1 MWGIDRLSAGELGNT
16 RRRLRNSAVALLSQA
31 SAVDRRGKPVLDVL
45 EELGVRP
52 VRIFAGE
59 HGFDGVAQAEEPVAS
74 IAPPRPPARVA
85 FEPPAAEE
93 HPLAQTHVTP
103 MTGATATVPAE
114 AEGELDWS
122 SISGGASE
130 HAFGEVGEAEPG
142 DAPRGAAGAPDESE
156 PVEGGEGTAFGSD
169 DPVSS
174 EPAFGDR
181 AASDAAA
188 GDPGPP
194 SLPPEIVSLYGSD
207 KASLSPRPEHF
218 EGIDVLLIDLMDVG
232 SRYYTFVWTALLA
245 ARAAVQAGVH
255 VLVLDRPNPISG
267 DPNSVEGAP
276 QLPGFTSFVG
286 LESIP
291 IRHAMTVGELLVHFF
306 ARDGH
311 PLGPDGAISIVAPR
325 GWERHRTAH
334 AWGRPFIAPSPNMP
348 TVETALVYPGGCLV
362 EGTNLSEGR
371 GTTQPFQTVG
381 APFLDGRALA
391 RAMVEARLPG
401 VLVRPHSFRP
411 TFEKHAGQ
419 LCHGVVL
426 HVTDP
431 RAFRPVTTYLTLLTL
446 ARAQAP
452 EAFEFLTRP
461 YEFESERLAFDLL
474 TGSDAARNAILSG
487 AAPNAVCELVAP
499 VPDVWQDALR
509 DIESL
514 VARAHA

>member
-16 RRRLRNSAVALLSQA
+16 RRRLRNSAVGLLSQG

-52 VRIFAGE
+52 VRLFAGE
-59 HGFDGVAQAEEPVAS
+59 HGFDGVAQAEEAVAT
-74 IAPPRPPARVA
+74 IAPPRRPAAPPPPPSPSPSDGSEAELGPLDGEPPSSRDSDGEPA
-85 FEPPAAEE
+85 ASEPPA
-93 HPLAQTHVTP
+93 
-103 MTGATATVPAE
+103 
-114 AEGELDWS
+114 
-122 SISGGASE
+122 
-130 HAFGEVGEAEPG
+130 
-142 DAPRGAAGAPDESE
+142 
-156 PVEGGEGTAFGSD
+156 
-169 DPVSS
+169 
-174 EPAFGDR
+174 
-181 AASDAAA
+181 
-188 GDPGPP
+188 P
-194 SLPPEIVSLYGSD
+194 SLPPEIISLYGHD
-207 KASLSPRPEHF
+207 KASLTPRPEHL
-218 EGIDVLLIDLMDVG
+218 EGLDVLLIDLMDVG

-245 ARAAVQAGVH
+245 ARAAAAAGVH

-267 DPNSVEGAP
+267 DPGSVEGAP
-276 QLPGFTSFVG
+276 QQPSFTSFVG
-286 LESIP
+286 LEPVP

-306 ARDGH
+306 ARDGQ
-311 PLGPDGAISIVAPR
+311 PLGPDGALSVIGTR

-348 TVETALVYPGGCLV
+348 TVETALVYPGGCLI

-371 GTTQPFQTVG
+371 GTTLPFQTVG

-391 RAMVEARLPG
+391 RAMVDARLPG
-401 VLVRPHSFRP
+401 ILVRPHSFRP

-431 RAFRPVTTYLTLLTL
+431 RAFRPVTTYLTLIAL
-446 ARAQAP
+446 ARQQAP
-452 EAFEFLTRP
+452 ESFEFLIRP

-487 AAPNAVCELVAP
+487 ATPNELVELVAP
-499 VPDVWQDALR
+499 VPPVWLETLR

-514 VARAHA
+514 VAKAHA